1 MIYENFKYHSVTKCI
16 RQSHFPTAP
25 GHPYACWR
33 KPFLFRTEHPLL
45 CLCSSP
51 ACLSSPVCSVIVAP
65 QANCHTV
72 KLPPPLC
79 LARLGVLSSKQLCL
93 QKSVGI
99 QEHTADWC
107 AESWVRKSL
116 VPSWLFVLLTSVLAQ
131 PLPLQPF
138 GTSVSS
144 SRSLLVLMSCIA
156 AVSSVIPLFWLSF
169 LSVNNDSPVPH
180 LCWKQSFL

>member
-1 MIYENFKYHSVTKCI
+1 MHRAEP
-16 RQSHFPTAP
+16 FP
-25 GHPYACWR
+25 
-33 KPFLFRTEHPLL
+33 PLL
-45 CLCSSP
+45 QGTPPHAEGSP
-51 ACLSSPVCSVIVAP
+51 FPSELSILYCVSAPLLPVFSSPVCSVIIAP

-79 LARLGVLSSKQLCL
+79 LARLGVLLSKQLCL

-107 AESWVRKSL
+107 AESRLRKSL
-116 VPSWLFVLLTSVLAQ
+116 TPSWFSVLLNSVLAQ

-138 GTSVSS
+138 RTSVSS
-144 SRSLLVLMSCIA
+144 SRSLLVLMSCVS
-156 AVSSVIPLFWLSF
+156 AVSSVILLFWLSF

-180 LCWKQSFL
+180 LCWK